1 MHTVSKQTQRV
12 RRHARIRA
20 KVSGT
25 ETRPRLAV
33 FRSNK
38 FLYAQLIDDVAGKTL
53 AATSSQKLKSV
64 GGAGERALAV
74 GREIARLAKEKKI
87 EQVVFDR
94 GGFIYA
100 GVIKGIAEGAREA
113 GLKI

>member
-1 MHTVSKQTQRV
+1 MNTTSKQIQRT

-25 ETRPRLAV
+25 QLRPRLAV

-53 AATSSQKLKSV
+53 AATSSQKLKV
-64 GGAGERALAV
+64 AGGGGERALAV
-74 GREIARLAKEKKI
+74 GREIAKLAKEKNI
-87 EQVVFDR
+87 EQAVFDR
-94 GGFIYA
+94 GGFLYA
-100 GVIKGIAEGAREA
+100 GVIKGVADGARAA